1 MKSPFFV
8 SLFLLLSIGLSAQ
21 TDDLQAIEAVL
32 TDYMIGGQQRDG
44 DRIAGAF
51 HEQAMMKY
59 LRNGEYA
66 EVNAKE
72 FFGGAKPGAPLERT
86 NEIVMIDVSGYAA
99 MAKIRLTYADKEF
112 IDYMTLMKVDGEWTI
127 VNKVPYLKRFD

>member
-1 MKSPFFV
+1 MKSPFLV
-8 SLFLLLSIGLSAQ
+8 SLFLLLSIGLSSQ
-21 TDDLQAIEAVL
+21 NDDLQAIEAVL
-32 TDYMIGGQQRDG
+32 TDYMIGGQERDG

-59 LRNGEYA
+59 LRDGEYR

-99 MAKIRLTYADKEF
+99 MAKIRLTYADKMF
-112 IDYMTLMKVDGEWTI
+112 VDYMTLMKVDGEWKI
-127 VNKVPYLKRFD
+127 VNKVPYLKRF